1 MRMLPRSLLTLFRRI
16 ATEKYPKVKPV
27 LPQGFRGRP
36 VHDPNKCIY
45 CGLCEK
51 YCPSGAIVVDK
62 VKKTWTHDVGKC
74 LFCAQ
79 CEETCH
85 EMPKRD
91 AIHMSQEFELA
102 SRSRKRLVK
111 VSRKG

>member
-1 MRMLPRSLLTLFRRI
+1 MRMLPKSIVTLFRRI
-16 ATEKYPKVKPV
+16 ATEKYPKVRPT

-36 VHDPNKCIY
+36 VHDSDCCIY

-62 VKKTWTHDVGKC
+62 VKKTWTHDAGKC